1 MVIPFG
7 AIRKKRIINAF
18 LAAGAGSRST
28 AKTCEEAGVFRG
40 LGIKF
45 QQLIRQ
51 GILVPCG
58 DGAFYVDESIVSS
71 GADCAP

>member
-1 MVIPFG
+1 MVTPSG

-18 LAAGAGSRST
+18 LAAGAVSRST

-51 GILVPCG
+51 
-58 DGAFYVDESIVSS
+58 AFSS
-71 GADCAP
+71 PAGTEHSMWTRA